1 GAYLYTAVRRSQARL
16 EEFLDFPGCTGLPI
30 ICQNPAEVP
39 PTWEEL
45 RGRKP
50 GNLPISESIGIN
62 NSKTIYRDLEK
73 QGRDELTH
81 SSVHHSK
88 IVWRK
93 LGRSLAMSLAIALFI
108 LSAQWDG
115 KLQTWELQAF
125 DHLMRQIPIEQPDD
139 RLLIVGADA
148 EDLDH
153 YGFPLPDAILAQL
166 IDKLQQYH
174 PSVIGLNI
182 LRKKPEKSIHYPG
195 GEQAFVNH
203 LKMNDNLITV
213 CQLGNGL
220 EESYPPLNS
229 NPRKWVGFSDFLPD
243 DFPPQLP
250 TIRRLLLTRD
260 DNKIVTP
267 SYCNSKYSFVFFL
280 AYHYLYQREIPVESV
295 GENWKFGSSW
305 VKPIHIRTV
314 GYQNLDASGN
324 QLLIRY
330 RHTEKPDKIAQQVT
344 VREVL
349 TDSPSFDPGWVK
361 NRIVMIGVTSTVE
374 AGEENTPYG
383 RMSRL
388 HIQAH
393 AVSQILSAVDGDR
406 PFFWWWPQWGNTLWI
421 FIWSLMGSL
430 IVLILKEA
438 FYKWLGI
445 IGAMGILYS
454 VCRFA
459 LTQGGWIPL
468 IPAGL
473 ALVLSALGLLFYHQI
488 KQSFVIPS
496 KN

>member
-1 GAYLYTAVRRSQARL
+1 
-16 EEFLDFPGCTGLPI
+16 
-30 ICQNPAEVP
+30 
-39 PTWEEL
+39 
-45 RGRKP
+45 
-50 GNLPISESIGIN
+50 
-62 NSKTIYRDLEK
+62 
-73 QGRDELTH
+73 
-81 SSVHHSK
+81 
-88 IVWRK
+88 
-93 LGRSLAMSLAIALFI
+93 
-108 LSAQWDG
+108 
-115 KLQTWELQAF
+115 
-125 DHLMRQIPIEQPDD
+125 
-139 RLLIVGADA
+139 DA
-148 EDLDH
+148 EDLELYD
-153 YGFPLPDAILAQL
+153 FPLPDAILAQL
-166 IDKLQQYH
+166 IDKLQQYQ

-182 LRKKPEKSIHYPG
+182 LRKKSEKSTQYPG
-195 GEQAFVNH
+195 GEQDFVNH
-203 LKMNDNLITV
+203 LKMNKNLITV
-213 CQLGNGL
+213 CQFGNSL
-220 EESYPPLNS
+220 KESYPPLE
-229 NPRKWVGFSDFLPD
+229 PAPKEWVGFSDFIPD
-243 DFPPQLP
+243 KFPPQTP
-250 TIRRLLLTRD
+250 TIRRLLLTRT

-267 SYCNSKYSFVFFL
+267 SHCNSEYSFAFFL
-280 AYHYLYQREIPVESV
+280 AYQYLARQGISVEPV
-295 GENWKFGSSW
+295 GENWKFGSS
-305 VKPIHIRTV
+305 VAKPIKVRTV

-330 RHTEKPDKIAQQVT
+330 RHTPSPSAIAQQVT

-361 NRIVMIGVTSTVE
+361 DRIVIIGVTSILDG
-374 AGEENTPYG
+374 GEENTPYG
-383 RMSRL
+383 RIPRL

-445 IGAMGILYS
+445 IGVMGILYS

-488 KQSFVIPS
+488 KQSFINPS